1 MIFNNIEFH
10 NVAQLTPD
18 GEGAYVMHRLPVEVE
33 DMISPGGK
41 KGSTVATGTELR
53 FKLVSDTV
61 SIKLRI
67 DARPGDVFLAFIYH
81 GSALGPWQECK
92 KYLHGGDNVITINRP
107 EKTEQYK
114 MITESG
120 NFPFSPDVIRIVF
133 SYGDI
138 RFVGVEGECLP
149 PSPEDLP
156 KRTML
161 CYGSSVTHGS
171 SSLNIPWSFVFQ
183 LAEHFRVDSLNL
195 GFSGN
200 CRLESAMADEIAARG
215 ERGEWDFA
223 TLCMGINILNTSRK
237 KATELV
243 SNMISTVAGRNPE
256 KHIFCLSPSF
266 CRSDF
271 HGLGLAEVWREVIEE
286 QVRLYDS
293 PFVHYV
299 NGLDL
304 IDGAWGISGDCSH
317 PSPMG
322 IRSMVNGLIR
332 VMEEYV

>member
-10 NVAQLTPD
+10 NVAAITPD
-18 GEGAYVMHRLPVEVE
+18 GNGAYALHRL
-33 DMISPGGK
+33 
-41 KGSTVATGTELR
+41 STETEALVHSGTRARSLVSTGVELR
-53 FKLVSDTV
+53 FKFVSDTV

-67 DARPGDVFLAFIYH
+67 DARPGDIFLAHIYH

-92 KYLHGGDNVITINRP
+92 KYLHGGDNVITLNRP
-107 EKTEQYK
+107 AKTEQYK

-133 SYGDI
+133 SYGNI
-138 RFVGVEGECLP
+138 SFVGVDGECLP

-156 KRTML
+156 KKTML
-161 CYGSSVTHGS
+161 CYGSSITHGS

-183 LAEHFRVDSLNL
+183 LAEHFRVDALNL
-195 GFSGN
+195 GFAGN

-223 TLCMGINILNTSRK
+223 TLCMGINILDTPRQK
-237 KATELV
+237 ITELV
-243 SNMISTVAGRNPE
+243 SNMIKTVAGRNPE

-271 HGLGLAEVWREVIEE
+271 YGLGLAEVWREVIEE
-286 QVRLYDS
+286 QVRLYNS

-304 IDGAWGISGDCSH
+304 IDGAWGMSGDCSH
-317 PSPMG
+317 PAPMG

-332 VMEEYV
+332 AMEEFV